1 MIYANWLIFGLSPLY
16 FVFLNLLSASF
27 QVLPIS
33 SKFHTALFPNC
44 LFSVF
49 TDDDE
54 KGDENASE
62 TTGHFQKLPRIQIP
76 LTRTQVSR
84 VLWARTSQIK
94 RRTQDNQDIASNS
107 RTHSVG
113 RLEANSLEWP
123 TGTSNIVHLTPNLGF
138 SFRFDPPKTFPRSLT
153 ENRNLT
159 AAKNKTLFVMTLDFP
174 LSDGPLQSDQK

>member
-33 SKFHTALFPNC
+33 SKFHTAFFPNY

-49 TDDDE
+49 TDDE

-62 TTGHFQKLPRIQIP
+62 TTGHFQKLPRMQIP
-76 LTRTQVSR
+76 LTRTQVSG

-94 RRTQDNQDIASNS
+94 WRTQDNQDKTSNF
-107 RTHSVG
+107 RTHGAG
-113 RLEANSLEWP
+113 RLEANSLGWP
-123 TGTSNIVHLTPNLGF
+123 TGTSNTVHLTLSLGF
-138 SFRFDPPKTFPRSLT
+138 SFRCDPPKTFPRSLT
-153 ENRNLT
+153 ENRSLA

-174 LSDGPLQSDQK
+174 HSDGPLQSDQK